1 MSAAQSQGT
10 PLVPESS
17 APSRLVLE
25 SDLSSAARNRLARAD
40 IAEAA
45 RLWRLAF
52 TLGWFDIRLRYRGSM
67 LGPLWLTL
75 STAIMVGALGFL
87 YSQLFKMEL
96 REYLPFLAIS
106 MVLWGF
112 LSTVIGE
119 ACVCFTTAEGL
130 IRSMRIPHSVHA
142 IRVIVRNLLV
152 LVHNVAV
159 IFVVYAIFEIWPGLP
174 ILWAVPALALWIVDG
189 FAICLLLGPIGA
201 RFRDI
206 PPIVGSIVQLV
217 FFISPILWKPELLQ
231 GRAAELLY
239 LNPIYTLL
247 EIVRAPMLGEAAS
260 PVVWFSALGF
270 SVVLW
275 IAGWFL
281 FARVRGRL
289 TFWV

>member
-1 MSAAQSQGT
+1 
-10 PLVPESS
+10 
-17 APSRLVLE
+17 
-25 SDLSSAARNRLARAD
+25 
-40 IAEAA
+40 
-45 RLWRLAF
+45 
-52 TLGWFDIRLRYRGSM
+52 
-67 LGPLWLTL
+67 
-75 STAIMVGALGFL
+75 MVGALGFL

-270 SVVLW
+270 SVVIW